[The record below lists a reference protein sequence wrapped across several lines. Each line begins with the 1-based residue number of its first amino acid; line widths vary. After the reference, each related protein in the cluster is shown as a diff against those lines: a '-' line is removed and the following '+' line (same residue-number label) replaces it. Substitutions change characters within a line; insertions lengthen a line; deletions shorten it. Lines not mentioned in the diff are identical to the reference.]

1 MTEETRISVKIQ
13 PGASRNEVLGLQND
27 VLRIKIAAPPE
38 KGKANKE
45 LVDFLSERLDIAR
58 AVIEIVSGYTSRQ
71 KVIAVKG
78 LSKQEIIK
86 RLLPQA
92 NLL

>member
-1 MTEETRISVKIQ
+1 MH
-13 PGASRNEVLGLQND
+13 ND
-27 VLRIKIAAPPE
+27 AVRIKIAAPPE

-45 LVDFLSERLDIAR
+45 LVDFLSENLGIAK
-58 AVIEIVSGYTSRQ
+58 AEIEIVSGQTSRQ
-71 KVIAVKG
+71 KVVAING
-78 LSKQEIIK
+78 LGKQEMMK